1 MDMTDDQMGRYM
13 IDLLN
18 KRNECMS
25 LVSLAVHER
34 QRPMYREV
42 ISENIGGGDL

>member
-1 MDMTDDQMGRYM
+1 MTDEQMGRYM

-18 KRNECMS
+18 KRNKCTL

-34 QRPMYREV
+34 QSPMYRVV
-42 ISENIGGGDL
+42 ILENPGGGAL